1 VFVADGERRELRP
14 GESVTV
20 PEGVLVYEGLT
31 AWMGYKV
38 FYDPTLPW
46 LLASAT
52 LAIAALAAF
61 FWRRFGRAQGVA

>member
-1 VFVADGERRELRP
+1 VA
-14 GESVTV
+14 V

-46 LLASAT
+46 LLASAV
-52 LAIAALAAF
+52 LAIAALSAF
-61 FWRRFGRAQGVA
+61 FWRRFGRARGAA